1 MNTNLKTSF
10 GAILGVGLGVIVLVV
25 LSSPSFLNSSLYQA
39 SPVHASENPTSI
51 PENSSF
57 SASASARN
65 YSPVSPLPSSDFAST
80 LSRSGFEI
88 PIILGLLVSVSL
100 GVSIII
106 SRETS
111 RRVVSE
117 DSAKVNKDC
126 EENQK

>member
-39 SPVHASENPTSI
+39 SPVHASEN
-51 PENSSF
+51 SSF

-65 YSPVSPLPSSDFAST
+65 YSPASPLPSSYFASA

-117 DSAKVNKDC
+117 DSPKVNKDC